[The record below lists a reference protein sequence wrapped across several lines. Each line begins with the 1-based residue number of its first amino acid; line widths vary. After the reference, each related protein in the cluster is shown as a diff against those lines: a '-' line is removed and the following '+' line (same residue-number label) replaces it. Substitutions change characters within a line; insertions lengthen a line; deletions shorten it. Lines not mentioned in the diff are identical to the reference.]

1 MINWHTGTD
10 KNNNSYFY
18 YPDDE
23 EEFKK
28 GVSESLGFYLDI
40 LDSDKNLIMR
50 KEVKSSEQ
58 EWESPVLTYIKTMNE
73 RGQKLYKYYKNCY
86 FYAVPKNLK
95 NLLPGEDVIL
105 EKENKDTLSL
115 IQKYLAIEMLYVVE
129 KGQLR
134 IEYNELTDIINKK
147 YGIDINPH
155 TQLPNLIGDI
165 SKICYK
171 ELNLPM
177 LSCIVVNKETQLPGV
192 GFYKL
197 YDELHDT
204 HYTGNAYFEKRC
216 RDKVKKEIS
225 NCNEWHK
232 LASYL
237 NIKQEYVNISN
248 TNNIASKDVKNDE
261 IFIQTETDEN
271 SIFPEE
277 ISGENYSEGAVKTI
291 LVNKYERNTTA
302 KNECIKFYGTQCK
315 VCGFKFSE
323 KYGLKFENKIH
334 VHHIKPIS
342 EIGEEY
348 QIDPIKDLIPVC
360 PNCHMILHSKG
371 KNEVY
376 TIEEVKEMIKN
387 NL

>member
-1 MINWHTGTD
+1 MVHWHIGTD
-10 KNNNSYFY
+10 KNNNTYFY
-18 YPDDE
+18 YPNDE
-23 EEFKK
+23 QEFKK
-28 GVSESLGFYLDI
+28 EVSENRGFYLDI
-40 LDSDKNLIMR
+40 LDSDKNLIIR

-58 EWESPVLTYIKTMNE
+58 EWKSPVLNYIKTMNKN
-73 RGQKLYKYYKNCY
+73 GQKLYKFYKNCY

-95 NLLPGEDVIL
+95 NLLPSEDVIL
-105 EKENKDTLSL
+105 EKENKNTLTL

-134 IEYNELTDIINKK
+134 IEYNELTDIISKK

-177 LSCIVVNKETQLPGV
+177 LSRIVVNKETQLPGT

-197 YDELHDT
+197 YDELHNT
-204 HYTGNAYFEKRC
+204 HYTGNTFFEKKC
-216 RDKVKKEIS
+216 RDEVKKEIS
-225 NCNEWHK
+225 NCNEWDK
-232 LASYL
+232 LISYL
-237 NIKQEYVNISN
+237 NIKPDINSN
-248 TNNIASKDVKNDE
+248 TNNMIQKEVKNDE
-261 IFIQTETDEN
+261 IFVLTETDEN
-271 SIFPEE
+271 NMFPEE
-277 ISGENYSEGAVKTI
+277 ISSEDYSEGAVKTI
-291 LVNKYERNTTA
+291 LVNKYERNIKA

-323 KYGLKFENKIH
+323 KYGHKFENKIH

-376 TIEEVKEMIKN
+376 TIEEVKEMIEN
-387 NL
+387 NIS